1 MSPLSNA
8 TSLANYASGIGTQGA
23 TLEIQTANKRVG
35 IGTTNPQGPAGSLQ
49 VGTAV
54 TISGNSGIVS
64 ATTFHGDFGSSTSV
78 AGNLSVSGV
87 LTYEDVTNIDS
98 VGIVTARSGVSV
110 PDGQKILLG
119 TSNDLQI
126 YHDGSNSYI
135 KDAGT
140 GYLIIQSGRFEVVN
154 AAGNESIINAVEN
167 GAVELYHD
175 NSKKF
180 ETTSGGVSV
189 TGTLNASTRIN
200 VNNSTTTTSD
210 IVHSINTGG
219 SLATVQ
225 RTKADG
231 TIQLGSVNGGADTA
245 NIVLNANGAATFTGE
260 IKVEGSNTP
269 SGLYSGISRFG
280 SLLIGTTSEAVGNAR
295 LAIDSGNGNITSV
308 GSATFGSPSASTGG
322 VEISRYGAYIRSD
335 DSYSKALAIY
345 NGGYTAS
352 DETILFNSN
361 GSASFA
367 GDISHPTFNTAS
379 NDAAAKGITA
389 YNSGQLIIQ
398 GSSSV
403 PASSQTS
410 FAVYQGNSERAGI
423 KLDGSATFDGDVQ
436 IGENSGNAQSNT
448 GGIFNMSAGRT
459 ILYHSSSETN
469 PFIKCS
475 KHNGSTGSDVVTIND
490 NGSATFQSY
499 INAYD
504 VVTVSQ
510 TTGTYNCFAAQL
522 NGSTNAAIK
531 ANGSATFAGRLSPG
545 TSSSNDHAIVASN
558 NNAANATLVAQNHN
572 NSGPLFKGYN
582 SSVDTVTIK
591 ADGSATFASQ
601 VSTSDRFDSN
611 RTTGTDNVFNGRL
624 NNSLTSSILANGSA
638 NFASTVLIGTTT
650 PSSLSDRLLSI
661 GGGSRSASYQE
672 IRSSSSGVGG
682 VLFSDGTSGDAG
694 YRGQVDYAHSI
705 DELRFYTSAT
715 PKVRIQGD
723 GIIRIQPAGA
733 TTSSNMVIDR
743 SGDWMRIKS
752 QKDGSGSTELSLQTQ
767 YNGALNDSLHIYSYG
782 LSSHYSSSHVNQTI
796 TTAPSGTSSF
806 LYRGHYSGG
815 TICFNVWSSGAIEN
829 PTGSVGTISDVKLKE
844 NIIDA
849 PSQWDDIKAVKF
861 RKFNFKEETGHE
873 THTQLGV
880 VAQEIELIS
889 PGLVYESPDQDV
901 EGKDLGTTTKSVK
914 TSILT
919 MKSLVALQ
927 EAMKRI
933 ETLETQ
939 NADLLAR
946 VTALE
951 G

>member
-308 GSATFGSPSASTGG
+308 GSA
-322 VEISRYGAYIRSD
+322 
-335 DSYSKALAIY
+335 
-345 NGGYTAS
+345 
-352 DETILFNSN
+352 
-361 GSASFA
+361 SFA

-389 YNSGQLIIQ
+389 YNSGQLIVQ

-410 FAVYQGNSERAGI
+410 FAVYQGNSEKAGI
-423 KLDGSATFDGDVQ
+423 KLDGSATFNGTTSLFKIHPDSTVAAGVNNGTGFVSQLNHDGSAKFAGDVDFGPYSESNINSEGSVIRSSGYTVINRTSDIPALQ
-436 IGENSGNAQSNT
+436 IRQSGIANITLNA
-448 GGIFNMSAGRT
+448 G
-459 ILYHSSSETN
+459 
-469 PFIKCS
+469 
-475 KHNGSTGSDVVTIND
+475 
-490 NGSATFQSY
+490 
-499 INAYD
+499 
-504 VVTVSQ
+504 
-510 TTGTYNCFAAQL
+510 
-522 NGSTNAAIK
+522 
-531 ANGSATFAGRLSPG
+531 GSATFAGRLSPG

-705 DELRFYTSAT
+705 DEMRLYTSAT

-723 GIIRIQPAGA
+723 GTFRITPAGA
-733 TTSSNMVIDR
+733 TTSVNMVIDR

-844 NIIDA
+844 NIVDA

-880 VAQEIELIS
+880 VAQEIELTS

>member
-1 MSPLSNA
+1 SEGSVIRSSGYTVINR
-8 TSLANYASGIGTQGA
+8 TSDIPALQIRQSGI
-23 TLEIQTANKRVG
+23 AN
-35 IGTTNPQGPAGSLQ
+35 I
-49 VGTAV
+49 
-54 TISGNSGIVS
+54 
-64 ATTFHGDFGSSTSV
+64 
-78 AGNLSVSGV
+78 
-87 LTYEDVTNIDS
+87 
-98 VGIVTARSGVSV
+98 
-110 PDGQKILLG
+110 
-119 TSNDLQI
+119 
-126 YHDGSNSYI
+126 
-135 KDAGT
+135 
-140 GYLIIQSGRFEVVN
+140 
-154 AAGNESIINAVEN
+154 
-167 GAVELYHD
+167 
-175 NSKKF
+175 
-180 ETTSGGVSV
+180 
-189 TGTLNASTRIN
+189 TLNA
-200 VNNSTTTTSD
+200 
-210 IVHSINTGG
+210 G
-219 SLATVQ
+219 
-225 RTKADG
+225 
-231 TIQLGSVNGGADTA
+231 
-245 NIVLNANGAATFTGE
+245 
-260 IKVEGSNTP
+260 
-269 SGLYSGISRFG
+269 
-280 SLLIGTTSEAVGNAR
+280 
-295 LAIDSGNGNITSV
+295 
-308 GSATFGSPSASTGG
+308 GSATFGPLNISSSTG
-322 VEISRYGAYIRSD
+322 YGAQVD
-335 DSYSKALAIY
+335 
-345 NGGYTAS
+345 
-352 DETILFNSN
+352 
-361 GSASFA
+361 
-367 GDISHPTFNTAS
+367 
-379 NDAAAKGITA
+379 
-389 YNSGQLIIQ
+389 
-398 GSSSV
+398 
-403 PASSQTS
+403 
-410 FAVYQGNSERAGI
+410 
-423 KLDGSATFDGDVQ
+423 
-436 IGENSGNAQSNT
+436 
-448 GGIFNMSAGRT
+448 M
-459 ILYHSSSETN
+459 
-469 PFIKCS
+469 
-475 KHNGSTGSDVVTIND
+475 
-490 NGSATFQSY
+490 
-499 INAYD
+499 
-504 VVTVSQ
+504 
-510 TTGTYNCFAAQL
+510 
-522 NGSTNAAIK
+522 
-531 ANGSATFAGRLSPG
+531 
-545 TSSSNDHAIVASN
+545 
-558 NNAANATLVAQNHN
+558 AANAATVKAQCQQTASSLTLLFAGYQGATRNFHVTAAGTVS
-572 NSGPLFKGYN
+572 SGGFNLSDTNASGIEVR
-582 SSVDTVTIK
+582 SSGEVMIQRPSSQGTSGVLDVRLGNTQTANIL
-591 ADGSATFASQ
+591 ANGSATFASQ

-705 DELRFYTSAT
+705 DEMRLYTSAT

-723 GIIRIQPAGA
+723 GTFRITPAGA
-733 TTSSNMVIDR
+733 TTSVNMVIDR